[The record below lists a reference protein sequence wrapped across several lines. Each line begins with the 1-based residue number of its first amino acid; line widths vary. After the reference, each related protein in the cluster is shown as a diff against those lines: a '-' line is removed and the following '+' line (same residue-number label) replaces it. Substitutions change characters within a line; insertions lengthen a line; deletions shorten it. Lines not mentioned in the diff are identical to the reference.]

1 MYLTKHVLERLPF
14 SLLQLHV
21 DLPLAMIGIHL
32 AGENTNRFVSILIK
46 SGLIAA
52 VQNRLHTHYCSVHSK
67 HIPAPRGKWYLCCA
81 DLSIIY
87 Q

>member
-32 AGENTNRFVSILIK
+32 ADENANCFSSILIK

-52 VQNRLHTHYCSVHSK
+52 VHNRLHTRYWSVHSK
-67 HIPAPRGKWYLCCA
+67 HIPERQMVLCCA
-81 DLSIIY
+81 DLPIIY